1 MSVAPHADTMPAP
14 TEVNDISCPGEQ
26 KLPGAAAEIVVPLAD
41 ERGRRA
47 GEAASGAD
55 SVVPSGA
62 AQPGLAA
69 PEPPAGQE
77 LAVHTGPSS
86 SQIGAVETVRRAI
99 DDAAA
104 GLQRGD
110 GASVSLVL
118 RPDPNIQLSLHVKLQ
133 QGHLEAL
140 AVLEHGDFA
149 ALGAEWT
156 RLQNRLA
163 EQGVRL
169 APLAPGLDHS
179 MSFLGGE
186 SHGPG
191 HEPPPEHSTPAMEDL
206 NKLAATRTGTSK
218 PAAPNKSSASRR
230 EWWA

>member
-1 MSVAPHADTMPAP
+1 MA
-14 TEVNDISCPGEQ
+14 
-26 KLPGAAAEIVVPLAD
+26 
-41 ERGRRA
+41 
-47 GEAASGAD
+47 
-55 SVVPSGA
+55 SGA

-69 PEPPAGQE
+69 PAPAAGQE
-77 LAVHTGPSS
+77 LAAHPEPLSPHIGP
-86 SQIGAVETVRRAI
+86 VEAVRRAI
-99 DDAAA
+99 DEAAA

-118 RPDPNIQLSLHVKLQ
+118 RPDANIQLALHVKFQ

-149 ALGAEWT
+149 ALGAGWT
-156 RLQNRLA
+156 QLQNRLA

-169 APLAPGLDHS
+169 APLVPGSEHS

-186 SHGPG
+186 SHRPG
-191 HEPPPEHSTPAMEDL
+191 QDRRPERSTPAMEDL
-206 NKLAATRTGTSK
+206 SKLPATRTRASK
-218 PAAPNKSSASRR
+218 SAARDRSFSGQR